1 MTQIRPIIKSDIPD
15 VVRMIHALAAHH
27 GDKATVT
34 EGDLRRDY
42 LGPLPWLR
50 VLVAEGLGYA
60 ALCPLAQLQFGAR
73 GMDLHHIFVVE
84 TARGRG
90 VGGSLIE
97 ASIACAKAEGARF
110 LTVGTHP
117 DNVHAQ
123 DIYRSAGFEEFN
135 AAGVRFRM
143 RL

>member
-1 MTQIRPIIKSDIPD
+1 MTQIRQIIEKDIPD
-15 VVRMIHALAAHH
+15 VLPMIHALAAHH
-27 GDKATVT
+27 GDTGVIT
-34 EGDLRRDY
+34 EDELHRDA
-42 LGPLPWLR
+42 LGPSPWVR

-60 ALCPLAQLQFGAR
+60 ALCPLSQLQFGVR

-84 TARGRG
+84 SARGCG
-90 VGGSLIE
+90 VGHALIDAAIE
-97 ASIACAKAEGARF
+97 CAKAEGARY

-117 DNVHAQ
+117 ENVHAQ

-143 RL
+143 KF

>member
-1 MTQIRPIIKSDIPD
+1 MTQIRPIIEADILD
-15 VVRMIHALAAHH
+15 VLPMIQALATHH
-27 GDKATVT
+27 GDKAAITVD
-34 EGDLRRDY
+34 ELRRDA
-42 LGPLPWLR
+42 LGPSPWVR

-60 ALCPLAQLQFGAR
+60 ALCPLSQLQFGVR

-84 TARGRG
+84 SARGRG
-90 VGGSLIE
+90 VGRALID
-97 ASIACAKAEGARF
+97 AAIACAKAEGARY

-117 DNVHAQ
+117 ENVHAQ

-143 RL
+143 KF

>member
-1 MTQIRPIIKSDIPD
+1 MTQIRPIIEADILD
-15 VVRMIHALAAHH
+15 VLSMIHALAAHH
-27 GDKATVT
+27 GDKAAIT
-34 EGDLRRDY
+34 EDALRRDA
-42 LGPLPWLR
+42 LGPLPWVR

-60 ALCPLAQLQFGAR
+60 ALCPLSQLQFGVR

-84 TARGRG
+84 SARGRG
-90 VGGSLIE
+90 VGRALID
-97 ASIACAKAEGARF
+97 AAIACAKAEGARY

-117 DNVHAQ
+117 ENVHAQ

-143 RL
+143 KF